1 MLIPQGGDV
10 YFMSP
15 MNNCFPGVSR
25 TERLS
30 QLPVVTIG
38 NSQKVSSAPAASVTQ
53 RTRPTACVTGC
64 SGALKSL

>member
-15 MNNCFPGVSR
+15 MNNYFPGVSR

-30 QLPVVTIG
+30 QLPLVTIG
-38 NSQKVSSAPAASVTQ
+38 NSQKVSSAPAASVT
-53 RTRPTACVTGC
+53 
-64 SGALKSL
+64 